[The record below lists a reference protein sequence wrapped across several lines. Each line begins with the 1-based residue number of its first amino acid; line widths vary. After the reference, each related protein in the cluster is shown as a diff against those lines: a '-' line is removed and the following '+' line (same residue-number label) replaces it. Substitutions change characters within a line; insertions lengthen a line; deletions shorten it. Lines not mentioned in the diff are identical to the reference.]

1 MLMIAHRGYSSVA
14 PENTLAAFDAALRAG
29 ARAVEFDLQETVE
42 GFPVVLHD
50 YQLERTTDGSGR
62 TNTTSLAVLRT
73 LDAGG
78 WFGPA
83 FAGERVATLEEALSH
98 LSGRVDQLYIELK
111 AGLSTKALRTTNRL
125 LRDARLATRTTV
137 ISFDWW
143 ALRSIRDENPAQR
156 LGFLVHTPDEFDGA
170 VLRAAEVG
178 NAIVDCHYP
187 ILLEDPRRA
196 EFARA
201 AGVALAVYTVDDPA
215 TARALAE
222 LGVGAVTTNQVAL
235 LTAALLSDR

>member
-62 TNTTSLAVLRT
+62 ANTTPLAVLRT

-83 FAGERVATLEEALSH
+83 FAGERVPTLEEALSH

-143 ALRSIRDENPAQR
+143 ALRSMRDENPAQR

-196 EFARA
+196 EFACA